1 MGRVA
6 SGHPTRFDEPEF
18 LTDMIQG
25 LGEICQ
31 ELNASDGMSGRDYQ
45 GMLYS
50 IGLILEDFSYR
61 LEGRLEKAPH
71 GLEAAVARQEGGG
84 VMAQSE
90 AEMFTRRSTAATALA

>member
-31 ELNASDGMSGRDYQ
+31 ELNASDGMSGATTKAC
-45 GMLYS
+45 S
-50 IGLILEDFSYR
+50 I
-61 LEGRLEKAPH
+61 
-71 GLEAAVARQEGGG
+71 
-84 VMAQSE
+84 
-90 AEMFTRRSTAATALA
+90 RSA